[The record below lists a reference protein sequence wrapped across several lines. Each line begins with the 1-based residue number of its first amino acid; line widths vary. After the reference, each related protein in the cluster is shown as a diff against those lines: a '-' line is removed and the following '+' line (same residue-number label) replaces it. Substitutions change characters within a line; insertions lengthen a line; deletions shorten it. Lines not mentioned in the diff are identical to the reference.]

1 MNTKRAFK
9 SLIPELSPEK
19 EREFAENWKDITTP
33 DLEVFKG
40 SAEMFLGDYTVYTKQ
55 GMNDVYSVTLFKGNK
70 FIDQEN
76 VSADKVLD
84 TQNKYYK
91 LLRTG
96 NKMATGGPVLA
107 DPTPQNVTDNALQ
120 YVPMSEVCTTV
131 DTVAPVSMLL
141 EMRKSLG
148 KIEKEVSKSEEGR
161 GPHPPKQ
168 GQIRGIDLYVMNKLN
183 YSNLLE
189 LCVAFSGEQVDAIA
203 NAIFQIERGQALIV
217 ADGTG
222 VGKGRVASAL
232 IRYAKLQNKLP
243 VFFTDK
249 PNLFSD
255 IYRDLFDI
263 HSDDNIAIQKS
274 TGEKTQERKVTATV
288 IEAKIREDI
297 ANGDFELDYDTDK
310 LFSKD
315 YKKETRACI
324 AEYRDLYFP
333 SEMETVPTFEK
344 NLDYAEQI
352 KTAKRI
358 VPFITNGR
366 SSRSNI
372 KDINGNIIY
381 EGITNSKPDYQLRKI
396 FESGALPEQYD
407 AVVMTYSQVNSL
419 RNVAKM
425 NWIRTICAGAV
436 IIMDES
442 HLASGSSNT
451 GAFLQGLMQGAAG
464 VCFLSATFAKRPDNM
479 PIYAMKTAMQETN
492 MSNEALTTAILE
504 GGVALQEILSSE
516 LAAAG
521 QLLNRTKSY
530 EGVKVNYNYLN
541 ASMLDRDVPLPQ
553 FNLQDTQYATCDKIT
568 GILRKIMAFQ
578 KDKVNPLVKIK
589 DDEMTA
595 SQGGAQIADSN
606 VDMGIDNPPV
616 FSGVFNLINQ
626 LMLAIKA
633 EPVADF
639 AIMEMKKGKKVVIAL
654 ANTMES
660 FLDYL
665 LSQQGDGKISA
676 DFAVIMKRRLLKS
689 LEFTTTYEQGDTDK
703 GTFDPDDYP
712 TLADDYHAIEK
723 EIEEAST
730 GISISPIDLIKT
742 KIAKAGFKV
751 EEVTGR
757 SKYVEFQ
764 EDGKTAVI
772 KNRRKRTVN
781 DIYRM
786 FNNNE
791 LDCILINQS
800 GAVGASAHSFATN
813 TVSEVKYDRHG
824 NAIIPSSLEPKDE
837 IKQRVMIILQ
847 AELDVNKEVQKR
859 GRILRTGQVFK
870 PIYEYIF
877 SAVPAERRLMMM
889 LQKKLKS
896 LDANISSN
904 QKQSNKMLD
913 VPDFLN
919 VYGDKCV
926 VEFMKEHPDINDLTG
941 NVLKFENGEPT
952 DATAGVDDKAH
963 KVSGRIAILPIA
975 MQEMFYNEITKSYTR
990 LEETLK
996 ANSEWT
1002 LEVENM
1008 DLQAE
1013 TLDKDVVEP
1022 GDPAAR
1028 SDFGEAVFVEK
1039 CEVNNL
1045 RKPLKKAEVVT
1056 MLQNSLKLTNAVD
1069 NEITFRSPEEKN
1081 LRLQDELAKNIKS
1094 RLNDKIASLETSRTL
1109 QLKTIENMPSL
1120 EKKEAEERKQ
1130 IIEEKQADVNA
1141 EYDKRIESLRA
1152 ASAKAYKDISD
1163 KMEFFKDQRLI
1174 AYPLI
1179 SIGKQTTIGEA
1190 DYEKGLCIG
1199 LSMNFKAG
1207 NPFAPSQ
1214 MLVRMVFTNGM
1225 RVINVALS
1233 DSMVDAIIR
1242 TTKDVTEIAYANDE
1256 EAQDMVNDWD
1266 KLTKVN
1272 QKDRVIRYIITG
1284 NILKG
1289 YGNPE
1294 FRNGGKLISY
1304 TTKAG
1309 GIKKGILLKDT
1320 YKAEGQ
1326 RVSIPINKALPMLKD
1341 MQSGTTTNIIDGEV
1355 SIQRQQGDKYV
1366 LWIKKSKNSRYS
1378 TMAQDKD
1385 LSNIAN
1391 NPNWD
1396 VSGGEFKNTF
1406 EGTRTLGILCNIL
1419 WAKYK
1424 MSVMVAPGVFEKYA
1438 DEFDIKERTHAETD
1452 GT

>member
-530 EGVKVNYNYLN
+530 EGVKVNYNYLRN
-541 ASMLDRDVPLPQ
+541 YVI
-553 FNLQDTQYATCDKIT
+553 N
-568 GILRKIMAFQ
+568 GICHF
-578 KDKVNPLVKIK
+578 
-589 DDEMTA
+589 
-595 SQGGAQIADSN
+595 
-606 VDMGIDNPPV
+606 
-616 FSGVFNLINQ
+616 
-626 LMLAIKA
+626 
-633 EPVADF
+633 
-639 AIMEMKKGKKVVIAL
+639 
-654 ANTMES
+654 
-660 FLDYL
+660 
-665 LSQQGDGKISA
+665 
-676 DFAVIMKRRLLKS
+676 
-689 LEFTTTYEQGDTDK
+689 
-703 GTFDPDDYP
+703 
-712 TLADDYHAIEK
+712 
-723 EIEEAST
+723 
-730 GISISPIDLIKT
+730 
-742 KIAKAGFKV
+742 
-751 EEVTGR
+751 
-757 SKYVEFQ
+757 
-764 EDGKTAVI
+764 
-772 KNRRKRTVN
+772 
-781 DIYRM
+781 
-786 FNNNE
+786 
-791 LDCILINQS
+791 
-800 GAVGASAHSFATN
+800 
-813 TVSEVKYDRHG
+813 
-824 NAIIPSSLEPKDE
+824 
-837 IKQRVMIILQ
+837 
-847 AELDVNKEVQKR
+847 
-859 GRILRTGQVFK
+859 
-870 PIYEYIF
+870 
-877 SAVPAERRLMMM
+877 
-889 LQKKLKS
+889 
-896 LDANISSN
+896 
-904 QKQSNKMLD
+904 
-913 VPDFLN
+913 
-919 VYGDKCV
+919 
-926 VEFMKEHPDINDLTG
+926 
-941 NVLKFENGEPT
+941 
-952 DATAGVDDKAH
+952 
-963 KVSGRIAILPIA
+963 
-975 MQEMFYNEITKSYTR
+975 SYT
-990 LEETLK
+990 L
-996 ANSEWT
+996 
-1002 LEVENM
+1002 
-1008 DLQAE
+1008 
-1013 TLDKDVVEP
+1013 
-1022 GDPAAR
+1022 GAA
-1028 SDFGEAVFVEK
+1028 
-1039 CEVNNL
+1039 
-1045 RKPLKKAEVVT
+1045 
-1056 MLQNSLKLTNAVD
+1056 
-1069 NEITFRSPEEKN
+1069 
-1081 LRLQDELAKNIKS
+1081 
-1094 RLNDKIASLETSRTL
+1094 
-1109 QLKTIENMPSL
+1109 
-1120 EKKEAEERKQ
+1120 
-1130 IIEEKQADVNA
+1130 
-1141 EYDKRIESLRA
+1141 
-1152 ASAKAYKDISD
+1152 
-1163 KMEFFKDQRLI
+1163 
-1174 AYPLI
+1174 
-1179 SIGKQTTIGEA
+1179 
-1190 DYEKGLCIG
+1190 
-1199 LSMNFKAG
+1199 
-1207 NPFAPSQ
+1207 
-1214 MLVRMVFTNGM
+1214 
-1225 RVINVALS
+1225 
-1233 DSMVDAIIR
+1233 
-1242 TTKDVTEIAYANDE
+1242 
-1256 EAQDMVNDWD
+1256 
-1266 KLTKVN
+1266 
-1272 QKDRVIRYIITG
+1272 
-1284 NILKG
+1284 
-1289 YGNPE
+1289 
-1294 FRNGGKLISY
+1294 
-1304 TTKAG
+1304 
-1309 GIKKGILLKDT
+1309 
-1320 YKAEGQ
+1320 
-1326 RVSIPINKALPMLKD
+1326 
-1341 MQSGTTTNIIDGEV
+1341 
-1355 SIQRQQGDKYV
+1355 
-1366 LWIKKSKNSRYS
+1366 
-1378 TMAQDKD
+1378 
-1385 LSNIAN
+1385 
-1391 NPNWD
+1391 
-1396 VSGGEFKNTF
+1396 
-1406 EGTRTLGILCNIL
+1406 
-1419 WAKYK
+1419 
-1424 MSVMVAPGVFEKYA
+1424 
-1438 DEFDIKERTHAETD
+1438 
-1452 GT
+1452 